1 MAEHET
7 SLLCHELLLRL
18 AGRLPDAQLWRY
30 RDWLAGD
37 AADVLARSLPREL
50 VREQVMLTDTDHR
63 LLSDAVLP
71 LGADPAVVDAVLPGD
86 EPRWEDYTFT
96 AESPSGGMGDSE
108 VLVLGATLR
117 DRQGIHEVRSSWRS
131 RAGSAVATDL
141 KRVVVVTASADFAEL
156 AGEVQRIL
164 RALGEHEPRVEVLTP
179 GMEPTVYHRSALAE
193 SVQICAGAEE
203 LVDHPVYG

>member
-18 AGRLPDAQLWRY
+18 AGRLPDARLWRY

-37 AADVLARSLPREL
+37 AADVFAQSLPRDL
-50 VREQVMLTDTDHR
+50 VRERIALTDTDHR

-86 EPRWEDYTFT
+86 EPRWDDYTFT
-96 AESPSGGMGDSE
+96 AESPAGGMGDSE
-108 VLVLGATLR
+108 ILVLGATLR
-117 DRQGIHEVRSSWRS
+117 DRQGIHEVRSSWRG
-131 RAGSAVATDL
+131 RTGSAMAADL
-141 KRVVVVTASADFAEL
+141 KRVVVVTASGEFAEL

-179 GMEPTVYHRSALAE
+179 ETEPTPYHRAALAE
-193 SVQICAGAEE
+193 SVLICAGAEE
-203 LVDHPVYG
+203 TVGHRAYG